1 MSGVDRYVPTKS
13 IRHAVMGRE
22 TEVLNALGIP
32 WDGKSSHIHCPYKD
46 HTDEHPSWRW
56 NSSKARAHCTCT
68 RSGSIFDVVALVRG
82 IDFEAAK
89 IAVAEMVGRPDLIRG
104 KKASGKRKGRGRNIP
119 ANNTATAQHPAG
131 CTLAAYAVAKKL
143 SIEFLRSL
151 GLTEITLFGAPVV
164 RIPYPDESGAE
175 SVVRFRHAV
184 DGKDKFRWRKGS
196 KLRLYGLNRVAA
208 ARDLGEMVIVEGE
221 SDCHTLWHAGLPAI
235 GLPGAGNWNEQRD
248 AALFDKFDTIYV
260 IIEPDK
266 GGETVRKWVGE
277 SKIRDRV
284 KLVRLNGFKDPS
296 ALYLDDPDHFA
307 GRWKAALAAAVPWS
321 EEASLE
327 AEAARK
333 AALHVCG
340 ELARCTNILWKVVET
355 LRGYG
360 LVGEERAVK
369 LIYLAVSS
377 RVLTRIVSIAVKGPS
392 LTESQSRGG
401 RF

>member
-1 MSGVDRYVPTKS
+1 
-13 IRHAVMGRE
+13 
-22 TEVLNALGIP
+22 
-32 WDGKSSHIHCPYKD
+32 
-46 HTDEHPSWRW
+46 
-56 NSSKARAHCTCT
+56 
-68 RSGSIFDVVALVRG
+68 
-82 IDFEAAK
+82 
-89 IAVAEMVGRPDLIRG
+89 MVGRPDLIRG

-164 RIPYPDESGAE
+164 RIPYPDEFGAE
-175 SVVRFRHAV
+175 LVRAFADAV

-277 SKIRDRV
+277 LKIRDRV

-307 GRWKAALAAAVPWS
+307 GAGRLHLRQPFHG
-321 EEASLE
+321 
-327 AEAARK
+327 ARK
-333 AALHVCG
+333 PALKQRPRARPPCTYAESWHGAPTFCG
-340 ELARCTNILWKVVET
+340 RWLRPYVDMGSSERNAR
-355 LRGYG
+355 
-360 LVGEERAVK
+360 
-369 LIYLAVSS
+369 SS
-377 RVLTRIVSIAVKGPS
+377 
-392 LTESQSRGG
+392 
-401 RF
+401 